1 MQFQIIAQTDPFKL
15 VPEESKLDDV
25 NSEGNHEKPI
35 KGRWLSFKKLS
46 DSITD
51 SFFLIWCHVYFTL
64 CIILDVAPPIS
75 EVAVLQ
81 DAWGYDGYEN
91 EYGEYIPYTM
101 ADLEWNGYEDEVTG
115 EWISN
120 LVVVYDPAM
129 SKMPKQRWHRA
140 LNKINKVNFRI
151 CIIYV

>member
-1 MQFQIIAQTDPFKL
+1 M
-15 VPEESKLDDV
+15 
-25 NSEGNHEKPI
+25 
-35 KGRWLSFKKLS
+35 
-46 DSITD
+46 
-51 SFFLIWCHVYFTL
+51 
-64 CIILDVAPPIS
+64 APPIS
-75 EVAVLQ
+75 EVAILQ

-140 LNKINKVNFRI
+140 LNKINKVKFRF
-151 CIIYV
+151 CIIFVLGSNVTIKE

>member
-1 MQFQIIAQTDPFKL
+1 MKTRLK
-15 VPEESKLDDV
+15 VDDYPSRGYPIL
-25 NSEGNHEKPI
+25 NLEG
-35 KGRWLSFKKLS
+35 S
-46 DSITD
+46 
-51 SFFLIWCHVYFTL
+51 CHGYFTL

-75 EVAVLQ
+75 EVAILQ

-140 LNKINKVNFRI
+140 LNKINKVNFRF
-151 CIIYV
+151 CIIYIQMV

>member
-1 MQFQIIAQTDPFKL
+1 MIPCLFYSL
-15 VPEESKLDDV
+15 
-25 NSEGNHEKPI
+25 
-35 KGRWLSFKKLS
+35 
-46 DSITD
+46 
-51 SFFLIWCHVYFTL
+51 Y
-64 CIILDVAPPIS
+64 ILDVAPPIS
-75 EVAVLQ
+75 EVAILQ

-140 LNKINKVNFRI
+140 LNKINKVKFRF
-151 CIIYV
+151 CIIYVQRVIRL